1 MWNDYAFISTG
12 NQMEKQS
19 SQMLLFALGHSD
31 EEMTNLQV
39 KKNNSSQNIPPSSV
53 RTANLCPFV

>member
-1 MWNDYAFISTG
+1 
-12 NQMEKQS
+12 MEKQS